1 MLSGSKAGMAH
12 SEVEGRRRAT
22 RRSSYGEFDD
32 EPPKK
37 SSGKERVT
45 LDREIPGVR
54 RVRIE
59 RLDSNEGIH
68 RPASHSKMTSE
79 SYATLPSEK
88 SATSHRRRRRH
99 HSPDDEHHRRRRE
112 SGSPRDESPSSYL
125 YGTPSNRSRRSR
137 ATAPETRKLDSET
150 ESSESEVEV
159 VEVLAKPHSIK
170 ERPRKRKIKIRYIEE
185 EDYRASKPK
194 ERTHKGDRKPKD
206 VSREK
211 DIHKEDDSIRRSRS
225 HRPRR
230 TSEAA
235 LLSPP
240 KRYTFQRCGLE
251 QWRGRR
257 LT

>member
-1 MLSGSKAGMAH
+1 MAD
-12 SEVEGRRRAT
+12 SEVDERRRAT
-22 RRSSYGEFDD
+22 RRSSYSEWDD
-32 EPPKK
+32 EPPKN

-59 RLDSNEGIH
+59 RQDGSEGIH

-112 SGSPRDESPSSYL
+112 SRSPRDESPSSYL

-137 ATAPETRKLDSET
+137 ATLPETRKLDSES
-150 ESSESEVEV
+150 ESSESEQEV
-159 VEVLAKPHSIK
+159 VVVSTKPESIK
-170 ERPRKRKIKIRYIEE
+170 ERPRKPKIKIVYISE
-185 EDYRASKPK
+185 EDYRTSKPK
-194 ERTHKGDRKPKD
+194 ERTHKTDRKLKD

-230 TSEAA
+230 TSEAN
-235 LLSPP
+235 LSSPP
-240 KRYTFQRCGLE
+240 KRYIF
-251 QWRGRR
+251 
-257 LT
+257 